1 MDGLEGLGRLLLL
14 GGVILGLL
22 GLVLI
27 FAPNLPLIGRLPG
40 DIRIETDTVRIYL
53 PFGTMLVVSLILTI
67 VLNLVGWV
75 GRR

>member
-1 MDGLEGLGRLLLL
+1 MDGLQDIGRLLLV

-22 GLVLI
+22 GLILI

-40 DIRIETDTVRIYL
+40 DIRIETDHVRIYL
-53 PFGTMLVVSLILTI
+53 PFGTMLVASLILTI
-67 VLNLVGWV
+67 VLSLVGGV

>member
-14 GGVILGLL
+14 GGVILGVL

-53 PFGTMLVVSLILTI
+53 PFGTMLVVSLILTV